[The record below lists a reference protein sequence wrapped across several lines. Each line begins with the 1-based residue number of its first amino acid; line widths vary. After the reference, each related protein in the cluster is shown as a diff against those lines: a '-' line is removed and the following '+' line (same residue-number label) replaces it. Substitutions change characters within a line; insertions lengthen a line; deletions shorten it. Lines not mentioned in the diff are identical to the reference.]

1 MSQFPETRISLILR
15 LAASEDAQAWREF
28 AGLYAPAVY
37 ALAQRR
43 GLQAADAEDFVQEL
57 LLAVARA
64 AGRWKPDAERARFR
78 TWLYRVAMNLLS
90 DQLRDRQRRQSKF
103 AQTEEVEAACVADS
117 ASGLAD
123 EFESDYRRAMFHR
136 AAEIVKE
143 RVSEATWR
151 AFELTAIHNVPA
163 AAVSQQLGI
172 AVGNVYVARSRTMQ
186 LLRNEIEALQA
197 HGED

>member
-43 GLQAADAEDFVQEL
+43 GLQSADAEDFVQEL

-64 AGRWKPDAERARFR
+64 AGRWQPDAERARFR

-103 AQTEEVEAACVADS
+103 AQTEEVEVACVADS
-117 ASGLAD
+117 ASGLTD
-123 EFESDYRRAMFHR
+123 EFESDYRRAMLHR

-143 RVSEATWR
+143 RVSESTWR

-186 LLRNEIEALQA
+186 MLRTEIETLQA

>member
-1 MSQFPETRISLILR
+1 MSPFPETRISLILR

-28 AGLYAPAVY
+28 ACLYAPAVY

-78 TWLYRVAMNLLS
+78 TWLHRVALNLLADHFRTS
-90 DQLRDRQRRQSKF
+90 SRRNAHVDQ
-103 AQTEEVEAACVADS
+103 AAEVEL
-117 ASGLAD
+117 ASIEASPAELVD
-123 EFESDYRRAMFHR
+123 EFEVEYRRAVFHR
-136 AAEIVKE
+136 AAEIVQE
-143 RVSEATWR
+143 RIGETTWR
-151 AFELTAIHNVPA
+151 AFELTAIQNVPA

-172 AVGNVYVARSRTMQ
+172 STGNVYVARSRTMQ
-186 LLRNEIEALQA
+186 QLKREIEKLTTDS
-197 HGED
+197 EE

>member
-90 DQLRDRQRRQSKF
+90 DQLRDRQRRHSKF
-103 AQTEEVEAACVADS
+103 EPTADVEAACVADS

-186 LLRNEIEALQA
+186 LLRTEIEALQA